1 MNTWAFHPI
10 FNFTFW
16 LTKLPKT
23 KIGNVYDVFH
33 LQGKTGKTKMN
44 NNNNN
49 KILHNIF
56 VFCKFCQPKQ
66 KTKNGMKMWKLRL
79 CIGFDSIMPFLWFPT
94 SATCMT
100 KRHWDFSSFFKWFLK
115 DVSVCRKYECSGSE
129 PREMVEIP
137 KTTRGFGRNCL
148 ACKWTLWKIK
158 SLEILQPER
167 YNKVLEAK

>member
-1 MNTWAFHPI
+1 MNLKFICIFWEGHKILRNLRLTFDCVLCTVVKSKENISKNFVAFSEYM
-10 FNFTFW
+10 NF
-16 LTKLPKT
+16 
-23 KIGNVYDVFH
+23 
-33 LQGKTGKTKMN
+33 
-44 NNNNN
+44 N
-49 KILHNIF
+49 KI
-56 VFCKFCQPKQ
+56 
-66 KTKNGMKMWKLRL
+66 KLQL
-79 CIGFDSIMPFLWFPT
+79 FIAFDSIMPFLWFPT

-115 DVSVCRKYECSGSE
+115 DVSVCRKYECSSE
-129 PREMVEIP
+129 PREMVEMP

>member
-1 MNTWAFHPI
+1 M
-10 FNFTFW
+10 
-16 LTKLPKT
+16 K
-23 KIGNVYDVFH
+23 
-33 LQGKTGKTKMN
+33 
-44 NNNNN
+44 
-49 KILHNIF
+49 
-56 VFCKFCQPKQ
+56 FCKFSAVSLEFQ
-66 KTKNGMKMWKLRL
+66 KFFSITRTIFSHRTTFGNKIPYLKLQL
-79 CIGFDSIMPFLWFPT
+79 FIAFDSIMPFLWFPT

-115 DVSVCRKYECSGSE
+115 DVSVCRKYECSSE
-129 PREMVEIP
+129 PREMVEMP